1 MSARPALGRVERE
14 RVLRELGADEADL
27 PSLLQYTESPYATAA
42 KAPLRLPLDEEPHV
56 AVWRDYAAA
65 AELDGAEVVLR
76 RVFVQLR
83 FPIDAGI
90 ADSEAYRA
98 ATRRGDLSAAALSS
112 GCQLVAPE
120 GIRIVIHESPAG
132 AIPLIIIPERA
143 DFVTLVR
150 ALTARNAPEPVPESL
165 GALSVGGYNNWDRI
179 GRHRAAWEAAGVAG
193 DWRDG
198 FRRLIPRKEL
208 YQDRF
213 VLLSTGPYSG
223 VAAATLGLDPG
234 EWPALSTTIR
244 AEHEATH
251 YFTRRVFGA
260 VRSNLFDELVADTMG
275 VLAAAG
281 RFREDWLLHFMGL
294 ADYPAY
300 RAGARLENYLGDPPL
315 SASARTIVRDLVHAA
330 ILNLARFDARLPGRA
345 WDPAGRTR
353 LLVALCRF
361 DLVDL
366 AAPDAAERLHE
377 EYGGI
382 EIQPG
387 SVAEGDSFR

>member
-165 GALSVGGYNNWDRI
+165 GALSVGGYNNWDRVRRYRI
-179 GRHRAAWEAAGVAG
+179 AWEAAGGVG
-193 DWRDG
+193 NWHDE
-198 FRRLIPRKEL
+198 FQRLVPRKEL

-213 VLLSTGPYSG
+213 VLVSTGPYSG
-223 VAAATLGLDPG
+223 VAAATLGLDPD
-234 EWPALSTTIR
+234 EWAALSTTIR
-244 AEHEATH
+244 AEHETTH
-251 YFTRRVFGA
+251 YFTRRVFGTA
-260 VRSNLFDELVADTMG
+260 RSNLFDEIVADTMG
-275 VLAAAG
+275 ILAAAG
-281 RFREDWLLHFMGL
+281 RFRQDWLLHFMGL

-300 RAGARLENYLGDPPL
+300 RSGARFENYLGDPPL
-315 SASARTIVRDLVHAA
+315 SRSARATVRSLVHAA
-330 ILNLARFDARLPGRA
+330 IANLARFDSCLPGQDWSLAERARL
-345 WDPAGRTR
+345 
-353 LLVALCRF
+353 LIALCRF
-361 DLVDL
+361 DLVAL
-366 AAPDAAERLHE
+366 AQPEAADRLLA
-377 EYGGI
+377 EYA
-382 EIQPG
+382 
-387 SVAEGDSFR
+387 SVDRFPV